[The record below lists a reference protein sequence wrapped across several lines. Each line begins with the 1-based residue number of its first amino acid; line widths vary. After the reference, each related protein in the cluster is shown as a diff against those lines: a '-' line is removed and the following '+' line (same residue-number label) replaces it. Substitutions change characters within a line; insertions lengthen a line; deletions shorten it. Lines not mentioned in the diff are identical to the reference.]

1 MSLTINWLFF
11 NEVIMH
17 PVINLV
23 NTRCTD
29 GNHALL
35 ERWYADH
42 VQLLLTSPQLINA
55 QLHRCTHS
63 LYGQATDY
71 ACAYEFASRENFELY
86 EACAQRAQAAE
97 LTNAAAGRSAIEIIQ
112 RVQYRRLLH
121 QRYAH
126 AAARAPQGLMIQL
139 HTTDAQPLATVRW
152 LSDAVQQ
159 ARSAMSVHS
168 AQVMVSLDEPQRWQ
182 LHLGLGDCP
191 VSQAWDVLQTLLAQN
206 ATYGQAPKEWQLQW
220 AAASSPVMQWLR

>member
-1 MSLTINWLFF
+1 
-11 NEVIMH
+11 MH

-35 ERWYADH
+35 QRWYADH
-42 VQLLLTSPQLINA
+42 VQLLLTSSQLANA

-63 LYGQATDY
+63 LHGQATDY
-71 ACAYEFASRENFELY
+71 TCVYEFASREDFALY
-86 EACAQRAQAAE
+86 EACVEKAQASQ

-112 RVQYRRLLH
+112 RVQYLRLLH

-126 AAARAPQGLMIQL
+126 AADRAPLGLMIQL
-139 HTTDAQPLATVRW
+139 RTTDAQPLATVRW

-159 ARSAMSVHS
+159 ARSAMPVHS
-168 AQVMVSLDEPQRWQ
+168 AQVMLSLEEPQLWH

-191 VSQAWDVLQTLLAQN
+191 VSQAWEVLQTLLAQS
-206 ATYGQAPKEWQLQW
+206 ATYGQVPQEWQLQW
-220 AAASSPVMQWLR
+220 AAASCPVMQWLR